1 MPGAGAELLG
11 LLIDRI
17 GVCVPYELKALI
29 FQEHDAAD
37 RIYKVLSGSVCTC
50 KDLSDGRRQIV
61 GFYLPGD
68 YFGFE
73 CADERT
79 LSAEAISNANVLVI
93 KKSVL
98 VAATSR
104 DGRIERQVLLLM
116 SHELARLQD
125 RVLLLLKNAQERV
138 GEFILDME
146 KRAPVGE
153 YVELPMKR
161 QDIADY
167 LGLTIETVSR
177 ILTALEK
184 RAVIE
189 ILPRQGVV
197 VRSHSLLQTVMADR
211 SETPAIWSCLKNQ
224 QAKTVTTPI
233 VGEHASKTGAEEDR
247 GQPEQLPRNSFAG

>member
-1 MPGAGAELLG
+1 
-11 LLIDRI
+11 
-17 GVCVPYELKALI
+17 
-29 FQEHDAAD
+29 
-37 RIYKVLSGSVCTC
+37 
-50 KDLSDGRRQIV
+50 
-61 GFYLPGD
+61 
-68 YFGFE
+68 
-73 CADERT
+73 
-79 LSAEAISNANVLVI
+79 
-93 KKSVL
+93 
-98 VAATSR
+98 
-104 DGRIERQVLLLM
+104 
-116 SHELARLQD
+116 
-125 RVLLLLKNAQERV
+125 
-138 GEFILDME
+138 ME

-211 SETPAIWSCLKNQ
+211 SETPAIWSCSKNQ

-233 VGEHASKTGAEEDR
+233 VGEHASKTRAEEDR
-247 GQPEQLPRNSFAG
+247 SPPEQLPRNSFAG